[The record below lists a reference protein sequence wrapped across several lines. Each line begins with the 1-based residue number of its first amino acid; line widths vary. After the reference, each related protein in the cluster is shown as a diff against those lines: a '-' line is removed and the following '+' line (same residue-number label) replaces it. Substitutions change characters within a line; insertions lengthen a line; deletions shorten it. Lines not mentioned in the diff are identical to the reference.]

1 VVPRGGDGTASRLR
15 YVRLDERHEAGLDVL
30 RARGGLGDGHAAQV
44 EAIILYQFLVTSAA
58 ALNAADALY
67 VLPVSRH
74 LLHATPLFAI
84 AKRVFATGLAGRRH
98 RLLLGLPASFHRC
111 RSLQTRLQELTR
123 CSRGVSVR
131 IDDFQATYACLDDPQ
146 VRVVEFDAQAV
157 RRDGGCRRPAFRAL
171 IEEVRSRRRV
181 VVATHVPPADAELQA
196 EVRDA
201 GAHLVCAP

>member
-1 VVPRGGDGTASRLR
+1 
-15 YVRLDERHEAGLDVL
+15 
-30 RARGGLGDGHAAQV
+30 V
-44 EAIILYQFLVTSAA
+44 EAIILYQFLVTPAA

-157 RRDGGCRRPAFRAL
+157 RRDGGCHRPAFRAL
-171 IEEVRSRRRV
+171 IEEARSRRRV
-181 VVATHVPPADAELQA
+181 VVATHVPTADAALQA